1 MICIYGIKNTQTG
14 KIYIGSTNNMT
25 RRFKRHKT
33 ELRNGKHSNQYL
45 QRAWNKV
52 GEDNIDFIILAT
64 CGEHQ
69 LLKKEIEYIKKYNSL
84 DSTFGYNLV
93 VPLNVATRKIS
104 KEHSRKLS
112 EAMKG
117 KLPSNFEEMRRKTW
131 KSVDYYEGKKFIK
144 NYPSVRKLALH
155 LEIDAQNIHNYLS
168 GKTKF
173 LRKYPTWHFEYKK
186 ETL

>member
-1 MICIYGIKNTQTG
+1 MVCIYGIKNTQTG

-69 LLKKEIEYIKKYNSL
+69 LIKKEIEFINNS
-84 DSTFGYNLV
+84 FAF
-93 VPLNVATRKIS
+93 PPI
-104 KEHSRKLS
+104 
-112 EAMKG
+112 
-117 KLPSNFEEMRRKTW
+117 
-131 KSVDYYEGKKFIK
+131 
-144 NYPSVRKLALH
+144 
-155 LEIDAQNIHNYLS
+155 
-168 GKTKF
+168 
-173 LRKYPTWHFEYKK
+173 
-186 ETL
+186 